1 MIATKIKSKLLIAG
15 FTLSVTAAVAG
26 GWKLHSLVV
35 DSETLASERAAAI
48 AMQYV
53 MEQEF
58 NAALMLEEKL
68 QELKANEKVIHTR
81 ERQIVDRPV
90 YRNVCLDDDGLQVL
104 ESYATGSST
113 SLSAD

>member
-1 MIATKIKSKLLIAG
+1 MIATKIKSKLVIWA
-15 FTLSVTAAVAG
+15 FVVSVAG
-26 GWKLHSLVV
+26 SAIGGWQLHSLVV
-35 DSETLASERAAAI
+35 DSRTLQAERAAAI

-58 NAALMLEEKL
+58 NAAMMLEEKL
-68 QELKANEKVIHTR
+68 QELKVNERVIHTR

-90 YRNVCLDDDGLQVL
+90 YRNVCLDDDGLQVI
-104 ESYATGSST
+104 EAYATGSSA